1 LLSVRAL
8 LLTGLLLVGCA
19 HGPRPPQLDGWREL
33 RSAHFLLRTDL
44 PSPDARTT
52 LERLETLRAALQSV
66 WSEADAADAPGIT
79 LAIVLRD
86 RAELQSF
93 TPWTGFATVT
103 RRGPLIVA
111 SGPEVAFGDL
121 SPHPELLAH
130 EVAHGLDRRWM
141 PGAPRWFDEGLA
153 SYLESAE
160 LIDAGRVRLGGLSRD
175 EVEQAR
181 AHHLMPL
188 DTVAAAAWES
198 ASPSELLEIY
208 RSARLWVHL
217 LRAGEPARMR
227 ALEAALHRGVA
238 WRTAWADVRRG
249 LDTAGLEDALRGW
262 LYVGTLPT
270 ELRRFSPP
278 RVQVQERVLAP
289 WEAHLTL
296 AELLGAV
303 SGDVPSDRQRA
314 ELEAAARAAPDE
326 PLPRVLLADLEDDP
340 DRRLA
345 RAEALRK
352 DYPRSPDAAVLLAR
366 VLREDGGPV
375 EGRREAMLDA
385 VVLAPDDV
393 DALTAHALEEA
404 RVGELA
410 RAFQSLRR
418 AEALAPWNPGV
429 FVTRAAVLTRLGDC
443 QEALD
448 AVQRAMDVLPDEAS
462 GAALAP
468 LLEERARIQGTCRPA
483 HPP

>member
-1 LLSVRAL
+1 MS
-8 LLTGLLLVGCA
+8 GLLLVGCA
-19 HGPRPPQLDGWREL
+19 HDPRPPPVTGWHEL
-33 RSAHFLLRTDL
+33 RSAHFVLRTDL
-44 PSPDARTT
+44 PAPDARIT

-66 WSEADAADAPGIT
+66 WSEADDADTPGT
-79 LAIVLRD
+79 TQAIVLRD
-86 RAELQSF
+86 RSELRVF
-93 TPWTGFATVT
+93 TPWAGFATVT
-103 RRGPLIVA
+103 RRGPLLVA
-111 SGPEVAFGDL
+111 SGREVAFGDL

-141 PGAPRWFDEGLA
+141 PGAPRWFDEGMA

-160 LIDAGRVRLGGLSRD
+160 LVDASRVRLGALSRD
-175 EVEQAR
+175 EVDQAR
-181 AHHLMPL
+181 THALLPL
-188 DTVAAAAWES
+188 DTVTSAAWES

-208 RSARLWVHL
+208 RSSRLWVHL
-217 LRAGEPARMR
+217 LRAEEPARMR
-227 ALEAALHRGVA
+227 ALESALHQGVA
-238 WRTAWADVRRG
+238 WRTAWAGVRRG
-249 LDTAGLEDALRGW
+249 LDTARLEDALRGW
-262 LYVGTLPT
+262 LYAGTLPT

-278 RVQVQERVLAP
+278 RVHIEERILAT
-289 WEAHLTL
+289 WEVHLTL

-326 PLPRVLLADLEDDP
+326 PLPQVLLADLETDP

-352 DYPRSPDAAVLLAR
+352 AYPRSPDAAVLLAR

-375 EGRREAMLDA
+375 EGRREAMIDA

-429 FVTRAAVLTRLGDC
+429 FVTRAAVLTPLGYC
-443 QEALD
+443 QEAVD
-448 AVQRAMDVLPDEAS
+448 AVQRAMDVLPDEAP
-462 GAALAP
+462 ATALTP
-468 LLEERARIQGTCRPA
+468 LVKERARIQGTCQPARRP
-483 HPP
+483 

>member
-1 LLSVRAL
+1 VRAIL
-8 LLTGLLLVGCA
+8 ITGLLLVGCA
-19 HGPRPPQLDGWREL
+19 HDPRPPRLDGWREL
-33 RSAHFLLRTDL
+33 RSTHFVLRTDL
-44 PSPDARTT
+44 PAPDARIT

-66 WSEADAADAPGIT
+66 WSEADDADVPGT
-79 LAIVLRD
+79 TRAIVLRD
-86 RAELQSF
+86 QAELRGF

-111 SGPEVAFGDL
+111 SGREVAFGDT

-141 PGAPRWFDEGLA
+141 PGAPRWFDEGMA

-160 LIDAGRVRLGGLSRD
+160 LIDTGRVRLGGLTRD

-181 AHHLMPL
+181 AHTLLPL
-188 DTVAAAAWES
+188 DTVASAAWER

-208 RSARLWVHL
+208 RSARLWVHM
-217 LRAGEPARMR
+217 LRAEEPARMR
-227 ALEAALHRGVA
+227 TLEAALRRGVA
-238 WRTAWADVRRG
+238 WRTAWADVRRD
-249 LDTAGLEDALRGW
+249 LDTARLEDALRGW

-278 RVQVQERVLAP
+278 RVRIEERVLAT
-289 WEAHLTL
+289 WEVHLTL

-303 SGDVPSDRQRA
+303 AGDAPSDRERA

-326 PLPRVLLADLEDDP
+326 PLPQVLLADLETDP

-352 DYPRSPDAAVLLAR
+352 TYPRSPDAAVLLAR
-366 VLREDGGPV
+366 VLRDQGGPV
-375 EGRREAMLDA
+375 GGRREAMLDA

-404 RVGELA
+404 RVGELT

-429 FVTRAAVLTRLGDC
+429 FVTRAAVLARLGDC

-448 AVQRAMDVLPDEAS
+448 AVQRAMDVLPDEAP
-462 GAALAP
+462 GTALAP
-468 LLEERARIQGTCRPA
+468 LLKERARIQGTCQPA

>member
-1 LLSVRAL
+1 MRAL

-19 HGPRPPQLDGWREL
+19 HGPRPPELDGWREL

-44 PSPDARTT
+44 PAPDARTT
-52 LERLETLRAALQSV
+52 LERMEMLRAALQSV
-66 WSEADAADAPGIT
+66 WSEADADDVPGIT

-86 RAELQSF
+86 GTELRSF
-93 TPWTGFATVT
+93 TPWTGFATVI

-111 SGPEVAFGDL
+111 SGTEVAFGDL

-141 PGAPRWFDEGLA
+141 PGAPRWFDEGMA

-181 AHHLMPL
+181 AHTLMPL
-188 DTVAAAAWES
+188 DTLTAAAWES

-217 LRAGEPARMR
+217 LRAEEPARMR

-238 WRTAWADVRRG
+238 WRTAWADVRRD
-249 LDTAGLEDALRGW
+249 LDTAHLEDALRGW

-278 RVQVQERVLAP
+278 RVRIEERVLAH
-289 WEAHLTL
+289 WEVHLTL
-296 AELLGAV
+296 AELLDAV

-326 PLPRVLLADLEDDP
+326 PLPQVLLADLETDP

-352 DYPRSPDAAVLLAR
+352 AYPRSADAAVLLAR

-418 AEALAPWNPGV
+418 AEALAPWNPAV

-448 AVQRAMDVLPDEAS
+448 AVQRAMDVLPDEAPR
-462 GAALAP
+462 AALAP
-468 LLEERARIQGTCRPA
+468 LLRERARIQGTCRPA

>member
-8 LLTGLLLVGCA
+8 LVTGLLLVGCA

-33 RSAHFLLRTDL
+33 RSAHYLLRTDL
-44 PSPDARTT
+44 PAPDARST
-52 LERLETLRAALQSV
+52 LEQLETLRAALQSV

-93 TPWTGFATVT
+93 TPWTGFATVI

-141 PGAPRWFDEGLA
+141 PGAPRWFDEGMA

-181 AHHLMPL
+181 AHTLMAL
-188 DTVAAAAWES
+188 DAVAAAAWES

-217 LRAGEPARMR
+217 LRAEEPARMR
-227 ALEAALHRGVA
+227 ALEAALHRGVG

-249 LDTAGLEDALRGW
+249 LDTTRLEDALRGW
-262 LYVGTLPT
+262 LYVGALPT

-278 RVQVQERVLAP
+278 RVQVQERALAP
-289 WEAHLTL
+289 WEVHLTL

-303 SGDVPSDRQRA
+303 SGDVPSDRQRV

-326 PLPRVLLADLEDDP
+326 PLPQVLLADLEVDP
-340 DRRLA
+340 DRRLS

-352 DYPRSPDAAVLLAR
+352 AYPRSPDAAVLLAR

-410 RAFQSLRR
+410 RAFQSLRQ
-418 AEALAPWNPGV
+418 AGALAPWNPGV

-448 AVQRAMDVLPDEAS
+448 AMQRAMDVLPDEAP

-468 LLEERARIQGTCRPA
+468 LLKERARIQGTCRPA